1 MKITQTTALYP
12 VLEQTRDG
20 FDLRG
25 TGYALARVVEAHPA
39 LEGLMDFYSPDPVQM
54 ALEVGMVSPGE
65 EDGID
70 DLAEIDFG
78 PAEWF
83 EPAVG
88 LASVQEALRVVRADP
103 HSIAAALYEPDI
115 QPQDVIADLEVIEAA
130 LLIAQQHETRFH
142 LAIGD

>member
-1 MKITQTTALYP
+1 MNQHKALYP
-12 VLEQTRDG
+12 VLEMPTEG
-20 FDLRG
+20 FDLRN
-25 TGYALARVVEAHPA
+25 TGYALARIVEAHPA

-54 ALEVGMVSPGE
+54 ALEVGMVSIGE

-88 LASVQEALRVVRADP
+88 LAAVREALRVLRADP
-103 HSIAAALYEPDI
+103 RSIAAALYEPDI

-130 LLIAQQHETRFH
+130 LLIAQQQEIRFH